1 MKTYEEFCKELEE
14 RAERKRF
21 HRNLKRFIIRVL
33 SYFSTFLAVL
43 GGTVLLQL
51 GYGDYNFV
59 KFFWILTVIVLIAT
73 VWYVVDECRVIF
85 GGDDE
90 DV

>member
-1 MKTYEEFCKELEE
+1 MKTYEEFCKELEA

-21 HRNLKRFIIRVL
+21 NRNLKRFIIREL

-43 GGTVLLQL
+43 GGTILLQL
-51 GYGDYNFV
+51 GFGEYGLV
-59 KFFWILTVIVLIAT
+59 KFFWFLTAAVFVAT

-85 GGDDE
+85 GGDD